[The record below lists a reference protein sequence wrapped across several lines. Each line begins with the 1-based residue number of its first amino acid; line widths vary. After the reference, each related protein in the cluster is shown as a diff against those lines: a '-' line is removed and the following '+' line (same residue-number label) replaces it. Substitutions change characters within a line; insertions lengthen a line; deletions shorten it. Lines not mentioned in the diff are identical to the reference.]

1 MWTDTNREFLSLDDI
16 SIEVALSRSQPFHA
30 YMEKPQT
37 AGVQKM
43 TQQQLWANS
52 QTHRLDNWSA
62 LRSVPVYT
70 MSAAR
75 VIWSNPDIAIPLLG
89 KLSGVPFSSR
99 QHETLVELFGVQLDP
114 DDGDALGVGYFPA
127 DVGRTIHVPDASRLL
142 VLNPYRAMEPFQEIA
157 VSGAGLNP
165 SSADQRIGTM
175 YGKKWHGYIDRPTA
189 MIKAVVGR
197 ALQRKGLNTQIP
209 IAVIE
214 PFETP
219 NRPLFVY
226 GASSFIRE
234 VPHLDGTLLAAQKAQ
249 GNTGLEQNLRD
260 RRLLLRHLANLE
272 GLSVEVWLN
281 KRLPQQSAET
291 AAVLIAS
298 RLTHTAGRGNLA
310 AGVHMDWGEAFLV
323 QSWGWVAALRAHRYR
338 RDLERL
344 LLAAQAASGD
354 WAIDFCQALA
364 RFDDLLETKLCTI
377 PYHPLRFSA
386 TDIQALNARQHIDL
400 GIASYNP
407 FLKLPFGLLFDQL
420 GMRPGLFRQFG
431 IMEIYGEYYG
441 EE

>member
-1 MWTDTNREFLSLDDI
+1 MWTDANNEFLSLNDI
-16 SIEVALSRSQPFHA
+16 PTVVALSRSQPLHA
-30 YMEKPQT
+30 DIQKPKT
-37 AGVQKM
+37 AGVQKL
-43 TQQQLWANS
+43 TQQQLWATI

-62 LRSVPVYT
+62 LRSVPVGN

-75 VIWSNPDIAIPLLG
+75 VIWSNTDLAIPLLG

-99 QHETLVELFGVQLDP
+99 QHETLVELFGVRLDP
-114 DDGDALGVGYFPA
+114 DGRAALGAGYFPA

-142 VLNPYRAMEPFQEIA
+142 VLNPYREMEPFQEIA

-197 ALQRKGLNTQIP
+197 ALQRQGLNTQIP

-214 PFETP
+214 PLDTP
-219 NRPLFVY
+219 ERPLFVY
-226 GASSFIRE
+226 GTSSFIRE
-234 VPHLDGTLLAAQKAQ
+234 VPHLDGTLLAAQEAQ

-260 RRLLLRHLANLE
+260 RRLLLRHLANIE

-310 AGVHMDWGEAFLV
+310 AGMHMDWGEAFLLP
-323 QSWGWVAALRAHRYR
+323 SWGWVAALRARRYR
-338 RDLERL
+338 GDLERL
-344 LLAAQAASGD
+344 LRAAKAASGD
-354 WAIDFCQALA
+354 WAIDFGQALA
-364 RFDDLLETKLCTI
+364 RFDALLESKLRTM
-377 PYHPLRFSA
+377 PHHPLRFSA
-386 TDIQALNARQHIDL
+386 TDSQVLNARQHIDL
-400 GIASYNP
+400 DIASYNP

>member
-1 MWTDTNREFLSLDDI
+1 MWTIVKRECLSLHDI
-16 SIEVALSRSQPFHA
+16 STEIALSHRQPLRVVKQ
-30 YMEKPQT
+30 KPQA
-37 AGVQKM
+37 AGVPKL
-43 TQQQLWANS
+43 TQHQLWAKS
-52 QTHRLDNWSA
+52 QTHRLANWSA
-62 LRSVPVYT
+62 LRSVPVHT
-70 MSAAR
+70 MSASR

-89 KLSGVPFSSR
+89 KLAGAPFSSR
-99 QHETLVELFGVQLDP
+99 QHETLAELFGVRLDP
-114 DDGDALGVGYFPA
+114 DGSDAHGAGYFPA

-165 SSADQRIGTM
+165 SSADQRIGTI

-197 ALQRKGLNTQIP
+197 ALQRQGLNTQIP

-214 PFETP
+214 PLDTP
-219 NRPLFVY
+219 ERPLFVY
-226 GASSFIRE
+226 GTSSFIRD
-234 VPHLDGTLLAAQKAQ
+234 VPHLDGTLLAAQEAQ
-249 GNTGLEQNLRD
+249 GNAGLEQNLRD
-260 RRLLLRHLANLE
+260 RRLLLRHLANIE
-272 GLSVEVWLN
+272 ALSVEVWLN

-310 AGVHMDWGEAFLV
+310 AGMHMDWGEAFLLP
-323 QSWGWVAALRAHRYR
+323 SWGWVAALRARRYR
-338 RDLERL
+338 GDLERL
-344 LLAAQAASGD
+344 LRAAKAASGD
-354 WAIDFCQALA
+354 WAVDFGQALA
-364 RFDDLLETKLCTI
+364 RFDALLKTKLRTL
-377 PYHPLRFSA
+377 PHHPLRFSA
-386 TDIQALNARQHIDL
+386 NDSQALNVRQHIDL
-400 GIASYNP
+400 GIASCNP
-407 FLKLPFGLLFDQL
+407 LLKLPFGLLFDQL